1 MLKNILILGFIL
13 SISVNSLFAQESKT
27 ISTLLELKVSQETL
41 NQRIKEKNLLLK
53 KATTDEDKA
62 KLKLE
67 ITSISK
73 QISTLQTKFEKIATG
88 IDISIIKSEQE
99 SKTTL
104 TDDFQLLLKPLV
116 QGAKQATEDMRKKA
130 QLQEEI
136 EHYHSIIPQLS
147 KAYQNL
153 SKLSKMQTDKKLK
166 KEIQALEKYWQ
177 QQLSLTTSN
186 LNATQYQLKTMEE
199 NEISF
204 SESIHKSTK
213 NFFQQRGLVLFEGVV
228 AFLTI
233 FLLLKMF
240 HSLLIKFFPILNKA
254 NRSFKIRIFD
264 LLYRL
269 FATIL
274 ALLTPMIIFYHNED
288 WLLFSIGL
296 LILFSITWTF
306 RNFLPKLWQQVRL
319 LLNIGSVRENER
331 IYYHNLPW
339 RVTNINLFTILENPT
354 SKIKLRI
361 PIEQLIGLI
370 SRPIRKNEP
379 WFPCREDDWVLLGDN
394 TYGKVTGI
402 SLEFIEIITIGG
414 SRNTY
419 LVSDFLALSPQN
431 FSTNFRILEVV
442 GISYNHQKESTNQI
456 IDELQRF
463 VLEVLKKEGYFKG
476 INHLVVRFSSAGDS
490 SLNLEI
496 VADFKAEMAPFYYD
510 IRSSIAK
517 AGVDACTKYGWEIP
531 FPQLDIHNKT

>member
-1 MLKNILILGFIL
+1 MT
-13 SISVNSLFAQESKT
+13 SINVLVAQENKT
-27 ISTLLELKVSQETL
+27 ISTLMELKVSQETL
-41 NQRIKEKNLLLK
+41 NHRIKEKNLLLQR
-53 KATTDEDKA
+53 ATTDEEKS

-67 ITSISK
+67 IKSISK
-73 QISTLQTKFEKIATG
+73 QINSIQTKFEKIATG
-88 IDISIIKSEQE
+88 IDISIIKLEQE
-99 SKTTL
+99 NKTTL

-116 QGAKQATEDMRKKA
+116 QGAKQATKDMRKKA
-130 QLQEEI
+130 QLQEEL
-136 EHYHSIIPQLS
+136 EHYNAIIPQLS
-147 KAYQNL
+147 QAYKNL
-153 SKLSKMQTDKKLK
+153 SKLIKIKTDKKLK
-166 KEIQALEKYWQ
+166 KEIQALQKYWQ
-177 QQLSLTTSN
+177 QQLALTTSN
-186 LNATQYQLKTMEE
+186 LNATRYQLQTMEK

-204 SESIHKSTK
+204 SESFHKSTK
-213 NFFQQRGLVLFEGVV
+213 NFFQQRGLILFEGIM

-233 FLLLKMF
+233 LLILKIF
-240 HSLLIKFFPILNKA
+240 HSTLVKLFPILNKA

-264 LLYRL
+264 LFYRL
-269 FATIL
+269 FTIIL
-274 ALLTPMIIFYHNED
+274 AFITPMIIFYHNED

-339 RVTNINLFTILENPT
+339 KVTNINLFTILENPT
-354 SKIKLRI
+354 SKIRLRV

-370 SRPIRKNEP
+370 SRPIKKNEP
-379 WFPCREDDWVLLGDN
+379 WFPCREDDWVLLENN

-419 LVSDFLALSPQN
+419 LISDFLALSPQN
-431 FSTNFRILEVV
+431 FSTNFRILEIV
-442 GISYNHQKESTNQI
+442 GISYKHQKESTNKI
-456 IDELQRF
+456 VDNLQKYI
-463 VLEVLKKEGYFKG
+463 LEILDKDGYIKG
-476 INHLVVRFSSAGDS
+476 LNHLIARFSSAGDS

-496 VADFKAEMAPFYYD
+496 IADFKGEMAPFYYD

-517 AGVDACTKYGWEIP
+517 AGVDACTKYQWEIP
-531 FPQLDIHNKT
+531 FPQLDIHKKT